1 MAALPEC
8 AEMRLVAFWLLIFK
22 RRMSFHQLRL
32 FRVTQV
38 WVGALISCFAIY
50 QASAAQTTVTRT
62 NFVERWL
69 TNVVEVRMPTN
80 VFVNSYQT
88 NWIEQRRTNLIDL
101 FVTNRISVNALR
113 TNVVQIYRT
122 NWGLAFLT
130 NDIKVQAYRTN
141 FVPVYHTNWR
151 AIHLTNQIAVQGFQT
166 NFVDRYQ
173 TNYKTLHFTNWQ
185 NVLVMKT
192 NWINVPVTNT
202 VTIDL
207 LTNRVS
213 AAENVPAPAESTG
226 PKPVATSWLPLN
238 GAVLTEDLT
247 FEASTTSKVVNNQL
261 EVQIKVRWT
270 AEPANP
276 LVVQQWRVERSDG
289 AVLTFG
295 QDQVFKR
302 PLPPGKYKVEAR
314 ARRDSR
320 SPMLAARGTLVVSGR
335 DAIMQQNLTAQ
346 R

>member
-1 MAALPEC
+1 
-8 AEMRLVAFWLLIFK
+8 
-22 RRMSFHQLRL
+22 
-32 FRVTQV
+32 VTQV
-38 WVGALISCFAIY
+38 LVGALISCFGIC

-62 NFVERWL
+62 NFVERWI

-88 NWIEQRRTNLIDL
+88 NWVEQRRTNLIDL
-101 FVTNRISVNALR
+101 YVTNRLSINALR
-113 TNVVQIYRT
+113 TNTIQSFRT
-122 NWGLAFLT
+122 NWGLTYLT
-130 NDIKVQAYRTN
+130 NDIRVDAYRTN
-141 FVPVYHTNWR
+141 FVPVYHTNWK
-151 AIHLTNQIAVQGFQT
+151 AIYLTNQIAVQGFQT
-166 NFVDRYQ
+166 NFVDRFQ

-192 NWINVPVTNT
+192 NWITVPVTNT

-213 AAENVPAPAESTG
+213 ATENAPTPTPAAE
-226 PKPVATSWLPLN
+226 PKPIATSWLPLN

-247 FEASTTSKVVNNQL
+247 LEASSTSRVVNDQL
-261 EVQIKVRWT
+261 EVQVKVRWT
-270 AEPANP
+270 SDSSNP
-276 LVVQQWRVERSDG
+276 LVVQQWRVERTDG
-289 AVLTFG
+289 SVLTFG

-302 PLPPGKYKVEAR
+302 PLPPGKYKVEVR
-314 ARRDSR
+314 ARRDGR
-320 SPMLAARGTLVVSGR
+320 GPLFAVRGTLVVGAR